1 MFHFWD
7 NNREGCDGDGFLRIT
22 YVNKRVEKYFENYGE
37 MRKKI
42 PIEWVRTIKKHI
54 DRLIAADTFGD
65 FLKLNLGHPEPLNGK
80 NEGMWSIRITG
91 NVRLIIKPCDDG
103 KSVMIC
109 EEIEMEGVVDY
120 HGSKESWYIP

>member
-1 MFHFWD
+1 MFHFRD

-54 DRLIAADTFGD
+54 GRLIAADTFGD
-65 FLKLNLGHPEPLNGK
+65 FLKLDLGHPEALHGK
-80 NEGMWSIRITG
+80 DEGKWSIHVTG
-91 NVRLIIKPCDDG
+91 NVRLIIKPSNDG

-120 HGSKESWYIP
+120 HGGKESWYIP